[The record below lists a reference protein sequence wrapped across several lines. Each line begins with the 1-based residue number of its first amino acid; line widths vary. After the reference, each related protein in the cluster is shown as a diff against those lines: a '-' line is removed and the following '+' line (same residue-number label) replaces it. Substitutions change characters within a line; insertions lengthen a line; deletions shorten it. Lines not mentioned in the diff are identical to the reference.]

1 MILGDNSVRVIRTDN
16 NKCVVSHSNASFR
29 TNSQRCN
36 DLGSSSNLLVVP
48 NGDRLQFVDF
58 SEEYLV
64 THSLSLRPRNTVST
78 AEGGIPRT
86 MAQVTAFA
94 VSPDQSTLCTL
105 DELFDS
111 KTQIRS
117 VTLRFWSRVSA
128 DFSEFSL
135 EQVTHIGTKTG
146 TQGLPMSIVS
156 ISNKSFAV
164 SLGNEDVRIWS
175 QMRQDGKEARLVWQV
190 VSALRLRDLK
200 VKQLVPN
207 IRLKLDNV
215 SP

>member
-1 MILGDNSVRVIRTDN
+1 
-16 NKCVVSHSNASFR
+16 
-29 TNSQRCN
+29 
-36 DLGSSSNLLVVP
+36 
-48 NGDRLQFVDF
+48 
-58 SEEYLV
+58 
-64 THSLSLRPRNTVST
+64 
-78 AEGGIPRT
+78 
-86 MAQVTAFA
+86 
-94 VSPDQSTLCTL
+94 
-105 DELFDS
+105 
-111 KTQIRS
+111 
-117 VTLRFWSRVSA
+117 
-128 DFSEFSL
+128 
-135 EQVTHIGTKTG
+135 
-146 TQGLPMSIVS
+146 MSIVS